1 MTMSAIS
8 LPSSL
13 SRGAPARVAPGSRR
27 GPRRVAA
34 RQPACRGRRATRCVA
49 SAGEERITVIGE
61 ALWAG
66 PVHVRRS
73 LPGIPRVPVLRH
85 PTVTQ
90 ARWSGSPN
98 PPPVCPASR
107 RARSARPSINP
118 DSIALRGY
126 ERRYSPFQGP
136 CRPYDVLILGEE
148 ENWRSLGLAV
158 VKHAQG
164 TARAARQVT
173 TRPTHPHRGPCAAAE
188 PSRQDSLPAQ
198 RRHSPSSWGVL
209 SGPWREDSLPAGLF
223 LGGAPANV
231 ACHLNGRA
239 TDLPGYQLPFYP
251 SPPPPLSPSPLSS
264 TKQPDGAIF
273 TWLTSRPACGIWQSS
288 N

>member
-136 CRPYDVLILGEE
+136 CRPYLYLGK
-148 ENWRSLGLAV
+148 R
-158 VKHAQG
+158 K
-164 TARAARQVT
+164 T
-173 TRPTHPHRGPCAAAE
+173 
-188 PSRQDSLPAQ
+188 
-198 RRHSPSSWGVL
+198 GVL
-209 SGPWREDSLPAGLF
+209 SDWRSSSTHRAQRAPHDRSRRGRPIRTVVLAPQPNPRARTRSLLSGDTLQAH
-223 LGGAPANV
+223 GAFCPDPGVRTRCRPGFSWA
-231 ACHLNGRA
+231 ARPPMWRA
-239 TDLPGYQLPFYP
+239 TSTAGPLIYLGISSPSTPLPL
-251 SPPPPLSPSPLSS
+251 PLSPHLPSPQRNNRMGPSS
-264 TKQPDGAIF
+264 LG
-273 TWLTSRPACGIWQSS
+273 
-288 N
+288 